1 MIKNGSQDGAI
12 HLASRF
18 YLLHHQAI
26 WIHQEIQK
34 PHGEDAVLVS
44 PWLDVIFYDDNLLE
58 RIVDS

>member
-26 WIHQEIQK
+26 WIYQEIQ
-34 PHGEDAVLVS
+34 
-44 PWLDVIFYDDNLLE
+44 
-58 RIVDS
+58 